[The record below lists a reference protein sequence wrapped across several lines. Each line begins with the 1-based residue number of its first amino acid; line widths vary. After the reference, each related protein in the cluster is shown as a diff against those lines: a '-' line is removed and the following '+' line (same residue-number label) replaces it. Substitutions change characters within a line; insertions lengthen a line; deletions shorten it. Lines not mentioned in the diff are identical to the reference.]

1 MEPNYQSLSN
11 KSGSKER
18 YQTPSKQSI
27 NKNKGLFKKENR
39 LYLRWKHS
47 ILKNVKLWDK
57 SLYLLRSSKRR
68 EFRRDEIKV
77 CIRFTVTIRD
87 KSRNQVQSKRSS
99 IVIWISKVFKSVKRV
114 SMISKRRKQLLK
126 TRSRSQRRNTK
137 NRLKSFNKGL
147 TN

>member
-68 EFRRDEIKV
+68 ELRRDEIKV